1 MYRAIII
8 ANQYF
13 CVRENQL
20 VLFFSLPQR
29 GLLDNEKVH
38 LPRGQHV
45 VTPTTLDENNCDKSV
60 GVSRNIAAKRRK
72 LTYDAANKIH
82 SNPSSTEPEVQCA
95 TANGLWNTLVTNV
108 KSKVVT
114 DLLKRSKTVCKTVV
128 PQIVAKSVSRFE
140 KSSNNFLRSV
150 SVLYRGGILSK
161 RKYCNIR
168 SSESF
173 DYDIPTKRRKRT
185 EFEEGCRVPA
195 LVPYKDLMKFIE
207 VQDIGKLNS
216 IPQATSE
223 GEIENEREEVN
234 ANLLPVVPGH
244 YIDLKERLLQ
254 MADLY
259 LYIDSHK
266 ANFLTWF
273 GKDKGH
279 FLVAVGAD
287 GAPFGKANEACAWLV
302 SFLNVSERVA
312 SPDDNFLKPRTFLYC
327 LLAGWVFTLGTVCPL
342 LVESQILTS
351 MTCQSWSKIADNILI

>member
-1 MYRAIII
+1 M
-8 ANQYF
+8 
-13 CVRENQL
+13 
-20 VLFFSLPQR
+20 
-29 GLLDNEKVH
+29 
-38 LPRGQHV
+38 
-45 VTPTTLDENNCDKSV
+45 
-60 GVSRNIAAKRRK
+60 
-72 LTYDAANKIH
+72 
-82 SNPSSTEPEVQCA
+82 
-95 TANGLWNTLVTNV
+95 
-108 KSKVVT
+108 
-114 DLLKRSKTVCKTVV
+114 
-128 PQIVAKSVSRFE
+128 AKSVSTFE
-140 KSSNNFLRSV
+140 KSSKNFLRSV

-173 DYDIPTKRRKRT
+173 DYDIPTKRRKHT

-195 LVPYKDLMKFIE
+195 LIPYKDLMKFIE

-223 GEIENEREEVN
+223 GEIENESEEVN

-244 YIDLKERLLQ
+244 YIDLKEHLLQ

-312 SPDDNFLKPRTFLYC
+312 SPDDNFLICGANCKEDHPSMLLYGKLLKSQMNTIASQTFTVRDQQIKFEFKLVPSDMKW
-327 LLAGWVFTLGTVCPL
+327 LAKFSGELSN
-342 LVESQILTS
+342 LVNYRKEG
-351 MTCQSWSKIADNILI
+351 KA